1 VFFHFKNKKGQ
12 ILPNGELN
20 FSKNQVKQCVNCFAI
35 DVELVGADR
44 SVVAVEVL
52 EVHPTPDPPPL
63 LLLAKN
69 HKITQK
75 NLFKLKKL
83 RQ

>member
-1 VFFHFKNKKGQ
+1 VT
-12 ILPNGELN
+12 
-20 FSKNQVKQCVNCFAI
+20 VI

-63 LLLAKN
+63 LLLAE
-69 HKITQK
+69 I
-75 NLFKLKKL
+75 L
-83 RQ
+83 